1 MEIQYHDW
9 RATCILATPRKVQF
23 ESELV
28 RIDVDFQKD
37 GVFLAQ
43 GLTSWPRII
52 ELFPKNLPKHA
63 IGIISYIG
71 PTPILKVGVQVNPT
85 HTWVKWVSLVNTS
98 SLHI

>member
-1 MEIQYHDW
+1 MAICNAKNMEIQYHDW

-71 PTPILKVGVQVNPT
+71 PTNYT
-85 HTWVKWVSLVNTS
+85 
-98 SLHI
+98 